1 MKRLVAIVAVV
12 VMMVGMVGIASA
24 EVITIDTKKA
34 TVEEIAGAIAKLKE
48 LLILMNGG
56 YEPGLTLENY
66 NRIETGM
73 TYDMV
78 VALLGAPGEVQ
89 MEVDVGMAEYKTV
102 NYQWGTGFEYCAIT
116 FQGGKVAMKMQIGLK

>member
-1 MKRLVAIVAVV
+1 MKRIVAMLAVV
-12 VMMVGMVGIASA
+12 VIVVGMVGIASA

-34 TVEEIAGAIAKLKE
+34 TVEEVAEAIAKLKE
-48 LLILMNGG
+48 LLILKNGG

-89 MEVDVGMAEYKTV
+89 MEVDVGAPEFKTV
-102 NYQWGTGFEYCAIT
+102 NYQWGAGFEYCAIT